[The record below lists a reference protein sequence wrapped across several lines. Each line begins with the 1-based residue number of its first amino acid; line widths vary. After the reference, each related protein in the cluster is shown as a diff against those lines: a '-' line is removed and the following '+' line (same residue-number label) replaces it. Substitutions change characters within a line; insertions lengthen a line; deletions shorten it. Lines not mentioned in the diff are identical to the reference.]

1 MGWMEYECLC
11 CKQLTF
17 RRNFYHIFQ
26 FGKPKLPAE
35 KKRGKENT
43 SDIQHSVSN
52 TVTISRGLRSTDRLV
67 FKVGEGNSPLIL
79 CGLLC

>member
-17 RRNFYHIFQ
+17 RRNFYHIFL

-35 KKRGKENT
+35 KERGKENT
-43 SDIQHSVSN
+43 SDILHSVSN
-52 TVTISRGLRSTDRLV
+52 TVTISRGLRSTDRFV
-67 FKVGEGNSPLIL
+67 FEGGGGE
-79 CGLLC
+79 